1 MVLRRGWVFPKKPG
15 GATINA
21 ASVLLWLT
29 SLRKSVTS
37 LLMFERWCY
46 IRLNV
51 GAIFIAHCLFH
62 DSGNS
67 FFDWVLFGR
76 IGVDMIFVQKNHHHN
91 FAKLLYTQKT
101 RKLRHCW
108 IRVNVFW
115 GHFYCKTIAKT
126 ENWHNVQEV
135 FCLKRLVNVMKECHF
150 LSQMELAI
158 MYLTVLVERIRI
170 RSKFR

>member
-1 MVLRRGWVFPKKPG
+1 MVLRRGWVLPKKPG
-15 GATINA
+15 GATIIA

-51 GAIFIAHCLFH
+51 ALVLYLSQIVFFH
-62 DSGNS
+62 DSENS
-67 FFDWVLFGR
+67 FFNWVLFESV
-76 IGVDMIFVQKNHHHN
+76 GVDMIFVQKNHHHN

-126 ENWHNVQEV
+126 ENWHNNVQEV

-158 MYLTVLVERIRI
+158 MYLTV
-170 RSKFR
+170 